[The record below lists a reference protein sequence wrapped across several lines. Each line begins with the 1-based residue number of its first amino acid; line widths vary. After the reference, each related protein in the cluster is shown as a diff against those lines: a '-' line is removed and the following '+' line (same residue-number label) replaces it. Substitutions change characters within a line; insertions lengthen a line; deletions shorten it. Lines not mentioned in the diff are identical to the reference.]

1 MVDLLNIK
9 WNGSLAE
16 DDLTEDG
23 SPDIAY
29 TIKVDCNTGRI
40 LVNTNG
46 EMTTYIDKD
55 MDLLEESYRSNK
67 KTDKARTMWY

>member
-16 DDLTEDG
+16 ADLTEDG

-29 TIKVDCNTGRI
+29 TIKVDCNTGKI
-40 LVNTNG
+40 LLNTNG
-46 EMTTYIDKD
+46 EMTTYIDKAR
-55 MDLLEESYRSNK
+55 DLLEELYRSNK
-67 KTDKARTMWY
+67 RPDKARTMWY